1 MQQGIDIT
9 PRSIS
14 GRIVG
19 ELEILDLS
27 ANTMLCLAA
36 IYYLP
41 GWHQYLSCSAHSLA
55 ITIWK
60 TSLVPYHIDNTKT
73 TPLHSAAAGALLL
86 PHYHYTRLESW
97 SCLAQLL
104 VRGHICDP
112 FYPIIYHSLKLK
124 IIKRSTGHGWAD
136 AEVLSLLMG
145 FYKICDTNPWKIS
158 T

>member
-27 ANTMLCLAA
+27 ANTLLCLAA
-36 IYYLP
+36 IYRGDSNISPALLTVWPLP
-41 GWHQYLSCSAHSLA
+41 YERHRWSHIIL
-55 ITIWK
+55 IT
-60 TSLVPYHIDNTKT
+60 NTKT
-73 TPLHSAAAGALLL
+73 APLHSAAAGALL

-112 FYPIIYHSLKLK
+112 FYPIIYHSLKPK
-124 IIKRSTGHGWAD
+124 NIKRSTGHGWAD

>member
-36 IYYLP
+36 IYRGDSNISP
-41 GWHQYLSCSAHSLA
+41 
-55 ITIWK
+55 
-60 TSLVPYHIDNTKT
+60 
-73 TPLHSAAAGALLL
+73 ALLKVWTL
-86 PHYHYTRLESW
+86 PYERHRYSHIILITNTNQDCSPPLSSRGLPHSHYHYTQDESW
-97 SCLAQLL
+97 SRLAQLL

-112 FYPIIYHSLKLK
+112 FYPIIYHSLKPK
-124 IIKRSTGHGWAD
+124 NIKRFTGHGWAD
-136 AEVLSLLMG
+136 AQVLSLLMG